1 MLIVKKL
8 SKAYEKTLAVK
19 EASFQVN
26 AGEIAVLLGPNGA
39 GKSTT
44 IKSIAGLL
52 KFSGEISVGG
62 HPNKSVDAKRCFGF
76 VPEAPALY
84 DALTVW
90 EHLEFIAR
98 AYRLGE
104 GWTERAEA
112 LLKRFDLDDKR
123 TKLGK
128 ELSKGMQQKV
138 SLLCAL
144 IIEPK
149 MIMFDEPMIGLDPKA
164 IKELKAVFME
174 LRSKG
179 CAVLISTHIIDS
191 IDEVWDRVLV
201 MHQGEIVL
209 SATRAEVAQSGE
221 SLEEAFFR
229 LTEIMPESLPA
240 GGETPQTALTEESAG
255 SGSTHE
261 TSVGSPGE
269 EANS

>member
-8 SKAYEKTLAVK
+8 SKTYEKTLAVK
-19 EASFQVN
+19 EASFEVK

-52 KFSGEISVGG
+52 KFSGEILVGG
-62 HPNKSVDAKRCFGF
+62 HPNKSIEAKRCFGF

-98 AYRLGE
+98 AYRLE
-104 GWTERAEA
+104 DTWRERAEK
-112 LLKRFDLDDKR
+112 LLIRFDLADKR
-123 TKLGK
+123 GKVGK

-144 IIEPK
+144 IIEPGV
-149 MIMFDEPMIGLDPKA
+149 MMFDEPMIGLDPKA
-164 IKELKAVFME
+164 IKELKSVFTE
-174 LRSKG
+174 LREKG
-179 CAVLISTHIIDS
+179 SAVLISTHIIDS
-191 IDEVWDRVLV
+191 IEEVWDRVLV
-201 MHQGEIVL
+201 MHQGEIVM
-209 SATRAEVAQSGE
+209 SSTRDELDASGE
-221 SLEEAFFR
+221 TLEQAFFR
-229 LTEIMPESLPA
+229 LTETAPESLPVLSEPA
-240 GGETPQTALTEESAG
+240 DKTMLKTTLTQ
-255 SGSTHE
+255 
-261 TSVGSPGE
+261 E

>member
-8 SKAYEKTLAVK
+8 SKTYEKTLAVK
-19 EASFQVN
+19 EASFQVK

-52 KFSGEISVGG
+52 KFSGDISVGG
-62 HPNKSVDAKRCFGF
+62 HPNKSVEAKRFFGF

-104 GWTERAEA
+104 GWVERAEA

-123 TKLGK
+123 TKMGK

-174 LRSKG
+174 LRNKG

-209 SATRAEVAQSGE
+209 SATRDEVARSGE

-229 LTEIMPESLPA
+229 LTETLPESLPVGA
-240 GGETPQTALTEESAG
+240 AQVQEAANQETEAAEPVQKTTVGG
-255 SGSTHE
+255 
-261 TSVGSPGE
+261 PGE